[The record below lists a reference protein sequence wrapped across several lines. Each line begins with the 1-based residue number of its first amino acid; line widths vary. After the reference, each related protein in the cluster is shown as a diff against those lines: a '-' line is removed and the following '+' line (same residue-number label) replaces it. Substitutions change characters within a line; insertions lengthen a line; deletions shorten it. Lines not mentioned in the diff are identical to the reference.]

1 MKAVT
6 IDSFLAYTLGIVV
19 FFVGVHLNRRFDFL
33 RAYNIP
39 EPVTG
44 GLVAASVTFL
54 IYLALD
60 LNLEISFDLETHD
73 RLLVYFF
80 TAIGLN
86 ARISSTST
94 GNANNP
100 GCDSPVL

>member
-6 IDSFLAYTLGIVV
+6 IDSFLAYTLGIAV
-19 FFVGVHLNRRFDFL
+19 FFVGVHLNRRFDCL

-44 GLVAASVTFL
+44 RLVAASVTFL
-54 IYLALD
+54 IYLAL
-60 LNLEISFDLETHD
+60 NLEISFDLETRD

>member
-39 EPVTG
+39 EPVSS

-54 IYLALD
+54 IYLDLD
-60 LNLEISFDLETHD
+60 LEISFDLETRD
-73 RLLVYFF
+73 RLLVYFVCRDWLKR
-80 TAIGLN
+80 THLIDKH
-86 ARISSTST
+86 R
-94 GNANNP
+94 
-100 GCDSPVL
+100 

>member
-19 FFVGVHLNRRFDFL
+19 FFVGVHLNRRCDLL

-44 GLVAASVTFL
+44 GLVAASVTFA

-60 LNLEISFDLETHD
+60 LEISFDLETRD

-94 GNANNP
+94 GNAGNP